1 MELADV
7 VPTGYGQLLD
17 HFRAVLVSKLVWRS
31 SRMSHGKN
39 IGLYYS
45 NRSFQDDQYS
55 IRPLIEASKAHLW
68 LYYSSA
74 METILSTY
82 PKTLM
87 V

>member
-1 MELADV
+1 
-7 VPTGYGQLLD
+7 
-17 HFRAVLVSKLVWRS
+17 
-31 SRMSHGKN
+31 MSHGKN